1 MSPPH
6 FRCES
11 KQLWLLKES
20 IVIYFKLGQC
30 PKLMEIRPLFV
41 RKKLEYF
48 LFCFLHIIVTVS
60 FWFPMKFG
68 TTLDLFF
75 FCQVVQPWREQ
86 QTHLEEKAEAN
97 EKSMKSERYSAYYC
111 HTCRCRGCLLVSSV
125 VPNLLHLYLLLIC
138 GRQKECLRMVMTCVG
153 HVKTITVKFQ

>member
-60 FWFPMKFG
+60 FW
-68 TTLDLFF
+68 
-75 FCQVVQPWREQ
+75 VSYEVWY
-86 QTHLEEKAEAN
+86 N
-97 EKSMKSERYSAYYC
+97 V
-111 HTCRCRGCLLVSSV
+111 LLVFSLPGGATMERTADSS
-125 VPNLLHLYLLLIC
+125 
-138 GRQKECLRMVMTCVG
+138 GGESRSKR
-153 HVKTITVKFQ
+153 KK